1 MKVRYAETALRE
13 LDEIFAYISE
23 RNPPAAAAVLARI
36 EGLAELLGQLPLVG
50 HPTNREGVLVMPLVR
65 YPYLIFYTVDD
76 HAKEVLIVHVRH
88 GARLRP

>member
-13 LDEIFAYISE
+13 LDEIFAHISE
-23 RNPPAAAAVLARI
+23 RNPPAAVAVLARI
-36 EGLAELLGQLPLVG
+36 EGLAELLGQFPLVG